1 MAKYTNSYKVTI
13 DFKPWFDS
21 GFQFTKLHMVEEL
34 GGKIPGGEI
43 DMNHDGSDKA
53 LKLITDQYTGHL
65 TIEKEGGN
73 IYEIDIFIT
82 QRRFFK
88 NSLSLSFICIT
99 DKKFFTEL
107 VDAEWDDITDAINA
121 LYPGKKDI
129 RIKSDI
135 NNGVKIFQNHETN
148 YSLCTKLAYSFK
160 HNCIFSYGWEGFM
173 LKDIIGEKDSQ
184 GNTEPKL
191 SITGN
196 VEVHQIDSYY
206 LNYNKKIYY
215 KPENPWEL
223 EDYPYTDYMADNN
236 RSIMFYDD
244 YYLIGTDYYQLVD
257 NYLFNRKYMNTELF
271 TSFRVVD
278 MNMPGYKI
286 GDVLKYSRAEQD
298 SKLPFELFLVHSN
311 ELFFA
316 VEGSNAT
323 DSNGLHFSWTS
334 KFIGLEEGG
343 SVLPESDPT
352 N

>member
-43 DMNHDGSDKA
+43 DMNHDGSEAA

-65 TIEKEGGN
+65 SIEKEGGN

-82 QRRFFK
+82 QRRFYK

-107 VDAEWDDITDAINA
+107 IEAEWDDITGALEA

-135 NNGVKIFQNHETN
+135 NNSIKIFQNHETN

-160 HNCIFSYGWEGFM
+160 HNCIFAYGWEGFK

-184 GNTEPKL
+184 GNVEPKL

-196 VEVHQIDSYY
+196 VEIHQIDSYHMH
-206 LNYNKKIYY
+206 YNKKIYY
-215 KPENPWEL
+215 TPENPWDP
-223 EDYPYTDYMADNN
+223 DYLDYEADNN
-236 RSIMFYDD
+236 KTIMFYDNH
-244 YYLIGTDYYQLVD
+244 YLIGTDYYQLVD
-257 NYLFNRKYMNTELF
+257 NYLFNKKYMETELF
-271 TSFRVVD
+271 TSFRAVD
-278 MNMPGYKI
+278 LNMPKYKI

-298 SKLPFELFLVHSN
+298 TKLPFELFLVQSN
-311 ELFFA
+311 ELFYA

-323 DSNGLHFSWTS
+323 DSNGLNFSWTS
-334 KFIGLEEGG
+334 KLIGLEEGG
-343 SVLPESDPT
+343 SVLPDSDPT